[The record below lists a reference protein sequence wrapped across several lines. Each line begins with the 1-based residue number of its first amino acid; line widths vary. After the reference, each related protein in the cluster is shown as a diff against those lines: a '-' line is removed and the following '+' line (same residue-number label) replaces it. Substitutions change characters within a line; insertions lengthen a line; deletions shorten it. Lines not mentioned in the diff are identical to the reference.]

1 MDKIPSVLVA
11 TTQAAGGIAAQFV
24 GPEIYGG
31 DADWKSILASHGAGF
46 VVGVLVNFM
55 AYKYPNTMNL
65 GHGPVVRGYN
75 LPTYPIMGWANET
88 GTVSIVV
95 DQGLQWLASVVVL
108 AVMRRNTRTFLMDL
122 AASTVGQGIG
132 GFGGAYATANKDPL
146 AAKLLVEAYRKTKDA
161 KQISQ

>member
-1 MDKIPSVLVA
+1 MEKIPSLLVA

-46 VVGVLVNFM
+46 VVGVLVNWM
-55 AYKYPNTMNL
+55 AMEKKMGL
-65 GHGPVVRGYN
+65 AVGPVLRGYN

-88 GTVSIVV
+88 GTVSIGL

-146 AAKLLVEAYRKTKDA
+146 AAKLLVEAYRKAKDA